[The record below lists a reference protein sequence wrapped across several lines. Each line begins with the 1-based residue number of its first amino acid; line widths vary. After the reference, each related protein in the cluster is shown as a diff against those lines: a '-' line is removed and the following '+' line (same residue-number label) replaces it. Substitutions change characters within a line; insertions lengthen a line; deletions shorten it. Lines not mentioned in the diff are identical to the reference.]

1 MMRESM
7 WLPPRLNEEAEN
19 LSREVGIS
27 LPMAQILINR
37 GISAKETAQQFL
49 FGRMEDL
56 HDPYLMPDMH
66 KAVGRIE
73 KALAKKEKILIFGDY
88 DVDGV
93 LSVVILIRALRKCG
107 GNVDF
112 LIPNRLQDGYGL
124 KTHFLDTIQ
133 GKQASLVISVDCG
146 IRAVEFV
153 REAKQRNI
161 DVIITDHHLPGPE
174 IPNAEAVIDPA
185 LPDSAY
191 PDKKLAG
198 VGVAFKLIQALLQK
212 RGLSR
217 HFIHYL
223 KLVSIGTVADIVEL
237 RGENRLFVKF
247 GLKALRNPSNPG
259 LSSILNVCG
268 LQDGRISAGDVGFRI
283 GPRINAAGRM
293 GDPDLAVR
301 LFFTSSSSE
310 SETIARHLDRLNSDR
325 QKIEQ
330 HIYAEALDNIQ
341 ARRLHQK
348 YKMILLGCRKWHRGI
363 IGIVASKL
371 KRLLHQPI
379 ILFAYQNDRAFGSGR
394 SIPGFPLITCLEDNR
409 EQFVNYGGHTHAV
422 GCEVES
428 HKMAEL
434 KKVLNQYVQEKLSE
448 QDLQRKIQ
456 IDAGLDLDD
465 ISHSFMDELQNL
477 APFGTGNPRPLFV
490 SKRLNIISSPQVLK
504 GRHTKLLVRQ
514 KNRVFEALGWG
525 RGDWGE
531 KLSSGDMVDLVYSLQ
546 TSEYLGEERVNLII
560 EDLKP
565 ST

>member
-1 MMRESM
+1 MMRESI
-7 WLPPRLNEEAEN
+7 WLPPSINEEADN

-27 LPMAQILINR
+27 LPVAQVLVNR
-37 GISAKETAQQFL
+37 GISAKETAHQFL

-66 KAVGRIE
+66 KAVERIE

-107 GNVDF
+107 GDVDF

-133 GKQASLVISVDCG
+133 RKQASLVISVDCG

-161 DVIITDHHLPGPE
+161 DVIITDHHLPGQE

-212 RGLSR
+212 RGLRR

-247 GLKALRNPSNPG
+247 GLKALRDPSNPG

-268 LQDGRISAGDVGFRI
+268 LQDSRISAGDVGFRI

-301 LFFTSSSSE
+301 LFFTSSYGE

-330 HIYAEALDNIQ
+330 HIYAEALDSIQ

-379 ILFAYQNDRAFGSGR
+379 ILFAYQDDRAFGSGR

-428 HKMAEL
+428 HKMDEL
-434 KKVLNQYVQEKLSE
+434 KTVLNQYVQEKLSG

-490 SKRLNIISSPQVLK
+490 SKRINIISSPQVLK